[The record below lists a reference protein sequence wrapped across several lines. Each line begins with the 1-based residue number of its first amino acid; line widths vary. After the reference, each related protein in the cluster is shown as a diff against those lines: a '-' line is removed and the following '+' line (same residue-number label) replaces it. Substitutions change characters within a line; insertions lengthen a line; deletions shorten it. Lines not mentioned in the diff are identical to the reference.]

1 MIQDIFKELDP
12 YLRGLKIVENYNI
25 VEVLIK
31 KTWRYKDFLPED
43 IQFNQTKEHNN
54 KSYYHGALYSENKGF
69 DDIIETLRVI
79 VEKNLEEEEKQK
91 LLVSKVEE
99 LKKMFQDTSLDDL
112 KDLSFSYNKKFNI
125 IASNNGTVSNS
136 TPNVTASNGSTKTL
150 QPDEE
155 YTK

>member
-12 YLRGLKIVENYNI
+12 YLRGLKIAENYNI

-31 KTWRYKDFLPED
+31 KTWKYKDFLPED

-69 DDIIETLRVI
+69 DDIIETLKVI

-91 LLVSKVEE
+91 LLIAKVEE

-112 KDLSFSYNKKFNI
+112 KDLSFSYNKKFNLI
-125 IASNNGTVSNS
+125 STSNS
-136 TPNVTASNGSTKTL
+136 TASINTPHLTTSNGTTKTL

>member
-1 MIQDIFKELDP
+1 M
-12 YLRGLKIVENYNI
+12 
-25 VEVLIK
+25 
-31 KTWRYKDFLPED
+31 
-43 IQFNQTKEHNN
+43 
-54 KSYYHGALYSENKGF
+54 
-69 DDIIETLRVI
+69 
-79 VEKNLEEEEKQK
+79 EEEEKQK
-91 LLVSKVEE
+91 LLVAKVEE

>member
-1 MIQDIFKELDP
+1 MIQDVFKELDP
-12 YLRGLKIVENYNI
+12 YLKGLKIVENYNV
-25 VEVLIK
+25 VEVLFK
-31 KTWRYKDFLPED
+31 KTWKYRDFLPED
-43 IQFNQTKEHNN
+43 IEFSQTQEHAN
-54 KSYYHGALYSENKGF
+54 KNYHHGALYSENQNF
-69 DDIIETLRVI
+69 DGILNIIREI
-79 VEKNLEEEEKQK
+79 VKINLEEEEKQK

-136 TPNVTASNGSTKTL
+136 TPNVTASNGTTKTL